1 MEECF
6 VFENFQAGSVGPL
19 NAASFPPWAPFNFSA
34 CPKSK
39 VLPLQEP
46 LVVIPSLHC
55 IQVCPEFWLFLIFKI
70 PMSTSVLIS
79 GSSLKIAPCHSSKRY
94 GECLVWCWLVVLGK
108 SLTCQ
113 IPALVRQARIRESL
127 GLIKKIY
134 IYMTILYVYVGCPH
148 LTQGWPR
155 WSSPSPADTLAPLH
169 SLIIGWESPC
179 SFLSQCK
186 F

>member
-127 GLIKKIY
+127 GLIKKKY
-134 IYMTILYVYVGCPH
+134 IYDNIVCVCRLPTLDSGMAQMI
-148 LTQGWPR
+148 LTQPSR
-155 WSSPSPADTLAPLH
+155 HPCPSPLIDYWMGITL
-169 SLIIGWESPC
+169 
-179 SFLSQCK
+179 FLP
-186 F
+186 